1 MIMPF
6 WTFLYLVVSFNF
18 SLTTLASDI
27 WKYAYWGT
35 MLFPPLEN
43 YIIQAVISFPL
54 FGDTCATKGINGE
67 GCRFK
72 GLEED
77 SLTEDYLPNN

>member
-1 MIMPF
+1 
-6 WTFLYLVVSFNF
+6 
-18 SLTTLASDI
+18 
-27 WKYAYWGT
+27 